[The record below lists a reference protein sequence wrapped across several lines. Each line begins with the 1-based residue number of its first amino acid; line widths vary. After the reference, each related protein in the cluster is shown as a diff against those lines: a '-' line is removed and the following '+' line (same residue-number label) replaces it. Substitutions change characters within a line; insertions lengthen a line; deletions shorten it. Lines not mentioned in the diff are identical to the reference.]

1 MNNYEKRIADRSAGL
16 PELERF
22 LYEAT
27 AIGLASLQS
36 WDDDAWETVAARLT
50 DAKLSGLAKRVR
62 LMKSS
67 RASNEW
73 DRIFRREL
81 AALYLWLKGFRRIA
95 ELPEAMGYEL
105 LLQGGW
111 SPRKEEVLQEGMAL
125 SDDWFALALHSGI
138 ENQLYFCQTWFFGE
152 KTGKIALQLEY
163 AWGSPAFVSPWR
175 AGDAFQG
182 DMVFFPSTYPIR
194 AIPLNE
200 RALDRP
206 FAPRQGM
213 LTRLQDLGDAFATA
227 VAAQPWLEA
236 IPCLL
241 HQMRIVS
248 GGSHPWLVVDH
259 HRQAVPAEW
268 ATSEPIPRTPGGN
281 WLLFAT
287 WTGEKLLILKALKQV

>member
-1 MNNYEKRIADRSAGL
+1 MNNSEKRIAAMSAGV

-22 LYEAT
+22 LYEAA

-36 WDDDAWETVAARLT
+36 WDDAAWESVAARLS

-62 LMKSS
+62 VMKSS
-67 RASNEW
+67 RTSNAW

-81 AALYLWLKGFRRIA
+81 AALYLWLQGFRRIA
-95 ELPEAMGYEL
+95 ELPGAMGYEL

-111 SPRKEEVLQEGMAL
+111 SPRKEEVLQEGSYL
-125 SDDWFALALHSGI
+125 SDDWFVLALHSGI

-163 AWGSPAFVSPWR
+163 AWGAPSFASPWR

-182 DMVFFPSTYPIR
+182 DMVFFPSAYPLR
-194 AIPLNE
+194 AVPLNE
-200 RALDRP
+200 TPLDRP
-206 FAPRQGM
+206 FAPRQGV
-213 LTRLQDLGDAFATA
+213 LARIQDLGDAFAHA

-241 HQMRIVS
+241 DQVRIVQQPP
-248 GGSHPWLVVDH
+248 HHWLVVDKH
-259 HRQAVPAEW
+259 HQAIPAEW
-268 ATSEPIPRTPGGN
+268 SPSEPMPRTTSGT

-287 WTGEKLLILKALKQV
+287 WTGKKLLVLKALKQR